1 MSTMDTALGRRPV
14 RRGFTLIELMIVMI
28 VVAILAAVAYPS
40 FQDSIRKS
48 RRSEAFTALSQ
59 IQQAEEKHRSQ
70 HPTFTTLITAATTAD
85 PAGLGFPATRTQSG
99 YYDLAVTT
107 TAATTSYIASATA
120 VTGTSQA
127 NDGPCAALAVR
138 MAGGNITY
146 GAAATVAGIDWSN
159 PDPKRC
165 WAR

>member
-1 MSTMDTALGRRPV
+1 MNGAHPCRPV
-14 RRGFTLIELMIVMI
+14 GRGFTIIELMIVAI
-28 VVAILAAVAYPS
+28 VVAILTAVAYPS

-59 IQQAEEKHRSQ
+59 IQQAEERHRSQ
-70 HPTFTTLITAATTAD
+70 HPSFTDLLTAATTAS
-85 PAGLGFPATRTQSG
+85 PAGLGLAARTEKG
-99 YYDLAVTT
+99 YYDLAISSVSTT
-107 TAATTSYIASATA
+107 VYVAAATA

-127 NDGPCAALAVR
+127 KDTACAALAVK
-138 MAGGNITY
+138 MDGGNIRY
-146 GAAATVAGIDWSN
+146 GGAAALASIDWSN